1 MTGPDPSSKPPT
13 MMGFALAQ
21 FKELFYHLL
30 MLLGG
35 GIVRGLWRRQLHVG
49 ALMAAL
55 AVLLLAGGATS
66 GAIFWARAQHLALP
80 AVALWAVTLAA
91 AMAAG
96 STAAWLCRRM
106 AMWELYA
113 ATACACGAAYALL
126 ARPLTTGADQVAV
139 YFGPTQNLGLEL
151 LGPLWDHLLLLWAP
165 LMLMA
170 AAVGASLTVLFC
182 GMGPGTR
189 SRSRE
194 LGVALEWRL
203 AVRHLSGRRAQ
214 AISTTAI
221 VTVLGVALGVASLIV
236 VTAVMS
242 GYQNDIQH
250 KILSTNAHL
259 VVQKYGIDFTE
270 HAQVCQQA
278 LAVPG
283 VAAAAP
289 FAFNEAMLSV
299 GGRGLGILLKG
310 IDAKAAA
317 GVTATARHLCL
328 NEGDALNV
336 DAPTCRWADD
346 GGPALLDALL
356 AEPADGLPA
365 IIVGLSL
372 YRRLGVP
379 LGTQV
384 HLMTPVGM
392 AGSRG
397 GAPKRMAFRLAGV
410 FASGMHEFDAHLVY
424 ASLPAA
430 QRLLGLGSSVSGVEL
445 RLDRADNVAAV
456 GEQLMAA
463 LGHYPYRS
471 LDWRELNASI
481 FMALS
486 LQKVVM
492 FLVLAF
498 IVVVAAFNI
507 ASTLFMAVVE
517 KGPQIAVLLSL
528 GATRATIMKIFVLEG
543 WLTGLAGTALG
554 ALMGLGA
561 TFALAHLRVSIAAD
575 VYMVDALTVALAPQE
590 VALTIGAALI
600 ICHLATLY
608 PALRA
613 TRARPI
619 DLLRHG

>member
-1 MTGPDPSSKPPT
+1 
-13 MMGFALAQ
+13 
-21 FKELFYHLL
+21 
-30 MLLGG
+30 
-35 GIVRGLWRRQLHVG
+35 
-49 ALMAAL
+49 
-55 AVLLLAGGATS
+55 
-66 GAIFWARAQHLALP
+66 
-80 AVALWAVTLAA
+80 
-91 AMAAG
+91 
-96 STAAWLCRRM
+96 
-106 AMWELYA
+106 
-113 ATACACGAAYALL
+113 
-126 ARPLTTGADQVAV
+126 
-139 YFGPTQNLGLEL
+139 
-151 LGPLWDHLLLLWAP
+151 
-165 LMLMA
+165 
-170 AAVGASLTVLFC
+170 
-182 GMGPGTR
+182 
-189 SRSRE
+189 
-194 LGVALEWRL
+194 
-203 AVRHLSGRRAQ
+203 
-214 AISTTAI
+214 
-221 VTVLGVALGVASLIV
+221 
-236 VTAVMS
+236 
-242 GYQNDIQH
+242 
-250 KILSTNAHL
+250 
-259 VVQKYGIDFTE
+259 
-270 HAQVCQQA
+270 
-278 LAVPG
+278 

-310 IDAKAAA
+310 IDPVAAA
-317 GVTATARHLCL
+317 QVTATARHLCR
-328 NEGDALNV
+328 NEGQALDV
-336 DAPTCRWADD
+336 ADPVCRFADD
-346 GGPALLDALL
+346 GGPALLEALL
-356 AEPADGLPA
+356 QDAGDGLPA
-365 IIVGLSL
+365 IIVGLQL

-397 GAPKRMAFRLAGV
+397 GAPKRMPFVLAGV

-424 ASLPAA
+424 AALPAA

-445 RLDRADNVAAV
+445 RLTQADDVAAV
-456 GEQLMAA
+456 GEQLMTA

-543 WLTGLAGTALG
+543 WLTGIAGTALG

-561 TFALAHLRVSIAAD
+561 TFALAHMKVSIAAD
-575 VYMVDALTVALAPQE
+575 VYMVDALTVSLAPQE